1 MVIAERPTIAPYIPE
16 KETVEL
22 TELTPKMIFEA
33 SVRREISNGS
43 YPDMWALSSFGQ
55 RLYGIL
61 NTDSLFQDVLKL
73 KIRNNGNQKG
83 MEKLK
88 ELEEEI
94 EERISGLNLEIMEG
108 KTPYVDSK
116 FRISRGLLPML
127 NASFNRVCNQRSR
140 DIYQL
145 FGSEQTEKD

>member
-1 MVIAERPTIAPYIPE
+1 MVIAERPTVAPYIPE

-22 TELTPKMIFEA
+22 TELTPNMIFA
-33 SVRREISNGS
+33 STVIREVSDS
-43 YPDMWALSSFGQ
+43 VTPDMWAFSSFGQ

-61 NTDSLFQDVLKL
+61 NTYSLFQEVLKL
-73 KIRNNGNQKG
+73 KTGNNGNQERT
-83 MEKLK
+83 EKLK
-88 ELEEEI
+88 ELEEQI
-94 EERISGLNLEIMEG
+94 EERILDLNLEIMEE

-116 FRISRGLLPML
+116 FRISRGYLPLLNTSL
-127 NASFNRVCNQRSR
+127 NRVCNQRSR